1 MIVTGSWLLVKV
13 RKINFKNLEKV
24 LVNFSLT
31 EKDQIQIS
39 SCTVQDLQC
48 NRHWVHS
55 PGIWWGDCRSPLKRN
70 SQRHYHKERAIR
82 RLRHRARGNYV
93 ISRENEYPWAECVL
107 HRAWHCSWKDARERK
122 TSGRILL
129 HLKSSDHDDCSF
141 DNVVSSIKPKPLAE
155 NTFHCKVKV
164 GRIPSSLLACMC
176 ELEKN
181 FGEGTSWELEET
193 FHFSLCRQNF
203 PRTRK
208 RELSA
213 RGINTIV
220 LMSIVPKRSF
230 VWSDVHFDNLF
241 IGILTKLVYQVTF
254 LLVVCQF
261 MWRIDSLLAP
271 FSSCVQ
277 NGNMPHIW
285 FLIQSLCTSMYVNGN
300 WDLLRELY

>member
-1 MIVTGSWLLVKV
+1 MCWQSGCHWNISYHGEMIVIGSFFLVKV
-13 RKINFKNLEKV
+13 RKIDFKNLEKV
-24 LVNFSLT
+24 PLNFSLT

-70 SQRHYHKERAIR
+70 SQRHYHKERTIR

-107 HRAWHCSWKDARERK
+107 HRAWRCSWKDARERK

-176 ELEKN
+176 ELGKN
-181 FGEGTSWELEET
+181 FGEGTLWELEET

-230 VWSDVHFDNLF
+230 VWSDFHFDNLV
-241 IGILTKLVYQVTF
+241 IGILTKLVY
-254 LLVVCQF
+254 
-261 MWRIDSLLAP
+261 
-271 FSSCVQ
+271 
-277 NGNMPHIW
+277 
-285 FLIQSLCTSMYVNGN
+285 
-300 WDLLRELY
+300 